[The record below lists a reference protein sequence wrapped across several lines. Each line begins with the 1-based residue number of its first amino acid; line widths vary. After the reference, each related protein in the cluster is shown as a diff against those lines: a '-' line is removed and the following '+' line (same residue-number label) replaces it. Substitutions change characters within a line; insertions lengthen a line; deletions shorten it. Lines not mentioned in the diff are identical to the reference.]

1 MLRGLL
7 KFLLGTIVLL
17 ALLGSWFVLSLRAV
31 LPETVFDLAPLAAG
45 DSQAPPVLIFG
56 ASRGTGLQ
64 IARQLRARGDRVTA
78 FVRPSSD
85 RSGLEPLGVQY
96 VVGDALEMPAVS
108 AAFAAGPY
116 RAVVSTI
123 GCFKCEQPPDYI
135 ANRNIV
141 AAARKAGVQRMVLVT
156 SIGVG
161 DSADAI
167 PWASKKFL
175 GSILPLKEQAEL
187 TLIDSGLDYTII
199 RPGGLVR
206 DGDTPTGH
214 GVLTED
220 RHAFGFISRADLAQL
235 IIRCLDDDHTIGRIF
250 AALDPRRR
258 FLWSRPS
265 DDQKQ

>member
-7 KFLLGTIVLL
+7 KFLLGTVLLLVLL
-17 ALLGSWFVLSLRAV
+17 AGGFVLSLRAV
-31 LPETVFDLAPLAAG
+31 PPATVFELAPLAAG
-45 DSQAPPVLIFG
+45 DPKAPPVIVFG

-64 IARQLRARGDRVTA
+64 IAMQLRARGDRVTA
-78 FVRPSSD
+78 FVRPGSD
-85 RSGLEPLGVQY
+85 RGGLEPLGVQF
-96 VVGDALEMPAVS
+96 VVGDALNMSDVRN
-108 AAFAAGPY
+108 AFAAGKY

-123 GCFKCEQPPDYI
+123 GCFKCDRPPDYI
-135 ANRNIV
+135 GNRNIMV
-141 AAARKAGVQRMVLVT
+141 SARDAGVQRMVLVT

-161 DSADAI
+161 DSRDAI

-199 RPGGLVR
+199 RPGGLTR
-206 DGDTPTGH
+206 PDTPTGY

-220 RHAFGFISRADLAQL
+220 RRAFGFISRGDLARL
-235 IIRCLDDDHTIGRIF
+235 IINCLDDDRTIGKIF

-258 FLWSRPS
+258 FPWSRPP
-265 DDQKQ
+265 QEPEK